1 LAAVNLK
8 DKDAT
13 TKSEE
18 TVVKYGVRGQKIHP
32 IFQALPADDEI
43 WVYPFIEK
51 PQEFK
56 IHVMFHSGETPYS
69 TPWQIGLVLRK

>member
-13 TKSEE
+13 TKPEE

-43 WVYPFIEK
+43 
-51 PQEFK
+51 
-56 IHVMFHSGETPYS
+56 
-69 TPWQIGLVLRK
+69 LVNLSYRESVGI